1 MRKDLFDEVSDITF
15 GIIDEAKLNSKYK
28 MLLVRTHVD
37 LMNNSEL
44 LQQWIE
50 LTCYNPDPWTIPKTL
65 ISSFPTKN
73 PEEILL
79 AKISEKI

>member
-1 MRKDLFDEVSDITF
+1 MLKDLVDEVSDMTF
-15 GIIDEAKLNSKYK
+15 GIIDGAKLNSKYK
-28 MLLVRTHVD
+28 MLLGRIYVD

-50 LTCYNPDPWTIPKTL
+50 LTGYNPDPWTTPKTL
-65 ISSFPTKN
+65 ISSFPTNN

-79 AKISEKI
+79 AKIP